1 MKISL
6 KQICKIWMTLCFA
19 FISVTAFAQSVING
33 VVTNVKDGM
42 PAQGV
47 TVSVK
52 GTKIAAQT
60 NADGAFSISAPSNG
74 TLIFTSVNFGRQEVA
89 VNGSSSIAVSLNPT
103 TTSLDEV
110 VVVGYGTQQRKYMTG
125 SVSKIDSKAFTS
137 TPSPSFDA
145 ALQGRAPGLQVQQ
158 ANGSLGGA
166 VRIRVRGTSSI
177 SSSGEPC

>member
-6 KQICKIWMTLCFA
+6 KQIHKICMMLCFA

-89 VNGSSSIAVSLNPT
+89 VNGSSSVAVSLNPS

-110 VVVGYGTQQRKYMTG
+110 VVVGYGTQQRNT
-125 SVSKIDSKAFTS
+125 
-137 TPSPSFDA
+137 
-145 ALQGRAPGLQVQQ
+145 
-158 ANGSLGGA
+158 
-166 VRIRVRGTSSI
+166 
-177 SSSGEPC
+177 